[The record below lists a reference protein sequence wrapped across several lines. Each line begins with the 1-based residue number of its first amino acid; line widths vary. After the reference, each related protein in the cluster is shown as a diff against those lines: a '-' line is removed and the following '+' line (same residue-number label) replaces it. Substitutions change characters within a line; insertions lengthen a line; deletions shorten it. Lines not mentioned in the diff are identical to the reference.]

1 MSIQSKKIYAVSVNM
16 LWITYSTVLNFDILS
31 YYIAK
36 WRGNP
41 WSMQE
46 HWTFR
51 QVCLGNRTLGQFES
65 ELRLKKKK
73 KHNNN
78 TTQEREKV
86 RSTTTEKELIIM
98 LG

>member
-1 MSIQSKKIYAVSVNM
+1 MNY
-16 LWITYSTVLNFDILS
+16 YSTVLNFDILS

-78 TTQEREKV
+78 TTQEREKM

>member
-1 MSIQSKKIYAVSVNM
+1 
-16 LWITYSTVLNFDILS
+16 
-31 YYIAK
+31 
-36 WRGNP
+36 
-41 WSMQE
+41 MQE

-78 TTQEREKV
+78 TTQEREKM

>member
-1 MSIQSKKIYAVSVNM
+1 
-16 LWITYSTVLNFDILS
+16 
-31 YYIAK
+31 
-36 WRGNP
+36 
-41 WSMQE
+41 MQE

-73 KHNNN
+73 KKHNNN